1 MARLSASNSAAA
13 SSANGHISAPSIATS
28 AGPAS
33 LLPST
38 SHSNVGDSK
47 PVEDDNIPDTDWED
61 EAVDTAPLPM
71 DDSLF
76 PGGTRDLSYIGVQ
89 AFFLGNVFAAGIS
102 GTITTI
108 VLGSAWWRLSAFA
121 TSLALFHFLEYFT
134 TARYNTP
141 ALRAE
146 SFLLFNNG
154 RAYQVAHGCATLEL
168 IVSRFLPQYGQT
180 FVNPL
185 TIALGIALIIV
196 GQLVRSLAMAQAG
209 PSFNHVIARE
219 HKEHHKLV
227 THGLYSIFRHPS
239 YFGFFW
245 WAIGTQ
251 FLVGNKVCLVGYII
265 VLWQFFSRRIQGE
278 EKFLVNFF
286 GDKYIEYKKKTGTK
300 IPLIR

>member
-13 SSANGHISAPSIATS
+13 SSANGHISAPSTATS

-33 LLPST
+33 LPST

-47 PVEDDNIPDTDWED
+47 PVEDDIPDTDWED

-71 DDSLF
+71 DDTLF

-89 AFFLGNVFAAGIS
+89 AFFLGTVFAAGIS
-102 GTITTI
+102 GTITAV
-108 VLGSAWWRLSAFA
+108 VLGSAWWRLPAFA

-154 RAYQVAHGCATLEL
+154 RAYQAAHGCATLEL
-168 IVSRFLPQYGQT
+168 IVSRFFPQYGQT

-185 TIALGIALIIV
+185 TIALGIALIVV

-251 FLVGNKVCLVGYII
+251 FLVGNKICLVGYII
-265 VLWQFFSRRIQGE
+265 VLWQFFYRRIQGE

-286 GDKYIEYKKKTGTK
+286 GDKYIEYRKKTGTK
-300 IPLIR
+300 IPFIR